1 MRNLILFDDEIRD
14 NLLPLTYTRPVC
26 ELRVGILTIREK
38 WERVLELEGLASYI
52 TREYLT
58 EKYPIAIGED
68 NLVINGSVLPSP
80 LLVRLINELSINEAL
95 VSNGDLVAARIP
107 GDEFDALIDGSFGE
121 DIAGYSL
128 QETPVKKLTHLW
140 QIFTMC
146 GEEIVQDFEHLT
158 KDRTSATL
166 STTNSFIGDI
176 PVFAEEGVW
185 AEHVIF
191 NTTNGPIYLGKNA
204 KILEGSMIRGPVAIG
219 EGGVAKMGAKIYG
232 PSSFGPYCK
241 LGGEINNVVMQA
253 HSNKGHDGYLGNSVI
268 GEWCNLGA
276 DANASN
282 LKNTY
287 ASVKL
292 WSYAKEK
299 FEDTGLTFCGL
310 IMGDHSK
317 CGINTMFNTG
327 TVVGVSANIYGA
339 GFVRNFVPSFS
350 WGGPQ
355 GMKTFILEKSFETA
369 NAVISRRDIE
379 FSDMDK
385 RILSAIFE
393 MSAVHRRW
401 DKS

>member
-38 WERVLELEGLASYI
+38 WENALNGIASHI

-58 EKYPIAIGED
+58 EKYPIKIGED
-68 NLVINGSVLPSP
+68 NLVINGSVIPSP
-80 LLVRLINELSINEAL
+80 LLVRLIDELSLNEAL

-107 GDEFDALIDGSFGE
+107 GNEFDALIDGSFGE

-128 QETPVKKLTHLW
+128 QETPVKKLAHLW
-140 QIFTMC
+140 EMFTFC
-146 GEEIVQDFEHLT
+146 GESIVEDFDHIT
-158 KDRTSATL
+158 KDRTSASL
-166 STTNSFIGDI
+166 SSTNSIIGDNS
-176 PVFAEEGVW
+176 VFVEDGVW

-191 NTTNGPIYLGKNA
+191 NTSNGPIYLGKNA
-204 KILEGSMIRGPVAIG
+204 KIMEGSMIRGPVALG
-219 EGGVAKMGAKIYG
+219 EGCVVKMGTKIYG
-232 PSSFGPYCK
+232 ASSFGPSCK
-241 LGGEINNVVMQA
+241 VGGEINNVVMLGR
-253 HSNKGHDGYLGNSVI
+253 SNKGHDGYLGNSVI

-287 ASVKL
+287 SSVRL

-310 IMGDHSK
+310 VMGDHSK

-355 GMKTFILEKSFETA
+355 GIKTFVLEKAIETA
-369 NAVISRRDIE
+369 EAVMTRREVNFTD
-379 FSDMDK
+379 SDK
-385 RILSAIFE
+385 RMLSTVYELSA
-393 MSAVHRRW
+393 AHRRW

>member
-38 WERVLELEGLASYI
+38 WEYALNGKASFI

-58 EKYPIAIGED
+58 KKYPINIGED

-80 LLVRLINELSINEAL
+80 LLTRLIDELAVNEAL

-107 GDEFDALIDGSFGE
+107 GNEFDALIDGSFGD

-128 QETPVKKLTHLW
+128 QETPVKKLTKLW
-140 QIFTMC
+140 EIFTLC
-146 GEEIVQDFEHLT
+146 GEEITEDFERIT
-158 KDRTSATL
+158 QGRISASL
-166 STTNSFIGDI
+166 SKTNSVIGDQT
-176 PVFAEEGVW
+176 VFAEEGVW
-185 AEHVIF
+185 AEHAIF
-191 NTTNGPIYLGKNA
+191 NTSNGPIYLGRNA
-204 KILEGSMIRGPVAIG
+204 KIMEGSMIRGPVAIG
-219 EGGVAKMGAKIYG
+219 EGGVVKMGTKIYG
-232 PSSFGPYCK
+232 ASSFGPYCK
-241 LGGEINNVVMQA
+241 VGGEINNVVMQS
-253 HSNKGHDGYLGNSVI
+253 HSNKGHDGYLGNSVL
-268 GEWCNLGA
+268 GEWCNIGA
-276 DANASN
+276 DTNASN

-287 ASVKL
+287 SSVRL
-292 WSYAKEK
+292 WSYAMEK

-355 GMKTFILEKSFETA
+355 GMKTFLLEKSLETA
-369 NAVISRRDIE
+369 SAVISRRGVE
-379 FSDMDK
+379 LTETDK
-385 RILSAIFE
+385 DILSRVFE
-393 MSAVHRRW
+393 MSAGHRHW

>member
-38 WERVLELEGLASYI
+38 WERALNGKASFI
-52 TREYLT
+52 TSEYLT

-80 LLVRLINELSINEAL
+80 LLVRLIDGLSANEAL
-95 VSNGDLVAARIP
+95 VSDGDLVAARIP
-107 GDEFDALIDGSFGE
+107 GNEFDALIDGSFAE

-128 QETPVKKLTHLW
+128 QETPVKKLAHLW
-140 QIFTMC
+140 EIFTHC
-146 GEEIVQDFEHLT
+146 GEEISQDFEAIT
-158 KDRTSATL
+158 NGRTSAVL
-166 STTNSFIGDI
+166 SHTNSVIGDH
-176 PVFAEEGVW
+176 PVFVEEGVW

-191 NTTNGPIYLGKNA
+191 NTSKGPIYLGTNA
-204 KILEGSMIRGPVAIG
+204 KIMEGTTMRGPVAIG
-219 EGGVAKMGAKIYG
+219 EGSVVKMGTRIYG
-232 PSSFGPYCK
+232 ASSFGPYCK
-241 LGGEINNVVMQA
+241 AGGEINNVVFQG

-276 DANASN
+276 DTNASN

-287 ASVKL
+287 STVKV
-292 WSYAKEK
+292 WSYTLEK
-299 FEDTGLTFCGL
+299 FEDSGLTFCGL

-327 TVVGVSANIYGA
+327 TVVGVGANVYGS

-355 GMKTFILEKSFETA
+355 GMKTFDLEKCMETA
-369 NAVISRRDIE
+369 QTVMSRREVE
-379 FSDMDK
+379 FTDVDK
-385 RILSAIFE
+385 RIFSRVFG